1 MSKEKERLEQVEEDV
16 KDLLMDIQDDPN
28 IVFKLDKILEKYKD
42 YTTGDLAEC
51 VPGLE
56 KCVTVMNEGLT
67 TMSSLLI
74 KKDERNQVLEHSN
87 ELMSQQLTVR
97 DKEKIKNATA
107 LYAEEVQK
115 NKQRTKSRLY
125 RECKEE
131 YQKLRTLTG

>member
-1 MSKEKERLEQVEEDV
+1 MNGKEKERLEQVEEDV

-28 IVFKLDKILEKYKD
+28 IVFKLEKYKD

-56 KCVTVMNEGLT
+56 KSITIMNEGLT

-87 ELMSQQLTVR
+87 KLMSQQLTVR
-97 DKEKIKNATA
+97 DKEKITNATA